1 MSVIANPALTRY
13 DGAMATTPGPSPVM
27 AQYFAAKETHPDALV
42 FFRMGDF
49 YELFFTDAEDAAG
62 VLDITLTRRGQ
73 HGGQDI
79 PMAGVPV
86 HAMEGYLARLIRA
99 GRKVAICEQLESPEE
114 ARKRGSKSIVRRGVV
129 RLVTPGTLTEDALL
143 EPRRANLL
151 AAVAWAAGGAEA
163 ALAWADV
170 STGAFEVVARDPAT
184 LADEIAALS
193 PGELLAPDTM
203 LERLGPVAASV
214 VTPLPAAKADPRAAD
229 RRLKDLFGVATLD
242 AFGGFGRAE
251 LSACGLL
258 VDYVMLTQAGAAPRL
273 RPPRRAEPAAV
284 MLIDP
289 ATRASL
295 EIDRSARGSRDG
307 SLLAAVDRT
316 VTAGGARLLAERLAR
331 PSTRRDVIAARHD
344 AVAAFLEDHPLR
356 TEVRARLAE
365 TGDLAR
371 ALGRLRLGR
380 GSPRDLVMVLSAA
393 QAGATL
399 FAALSGAGARG
410 EVEAA
415 LPGLNPNAHPAL
427 SDFIARLDAG
437 LNRTP
442 PLMARD
448 GGFILPGFDPALDE
462 TITLR
467 DDSRRVIAGLQARY
481 ADETGIPLK
490 IKHIAIWG
498 FVLEATPKQA
508 EALMAPPWNATF
520 HHRQTLSGMVRFTTT
535 ELVEL
540 DGRVAR
546 AGEAALSRE
555 LAIFEAWVREADA
568 LAEPLTALADALAVV
583 DVAAGLADCA
593 ADGGWN
599 RPDLTDDTRFTLE
612 AGRHPVVEAAVRK
625 AGQPYTPNDATLDG
639 DGAAAPRLVLV
650 TGPNMAGKSTYLR
663 QCALMAILAQAGAFV
678 PAGRLSMGIADR
690 VFSRVGASD
699 DLSRGRSTFMTE
711 MVETAAIL
719 HQAGPKALVILDE
732 IGRGTATWDGLAI
745 AWATAEHL
753 HETNRCRA
761 LFATHYHEMTAL
773 ADRLDHCANVRLEAR
788 EWDGDL
794 VFLHEVKPGAADRSY
809 GVQVARLAGLP
820 ASAVARAKT
829 LLEKLEAG
837 DGEASAARPASLAD
851 LPLFAAPAPAAAVQA
866 PHPLEVALA
875 QVDPDDLTPR
885 EALDLVVRLK
895 GMAERRG

>member
-1 MSVIANPALTRY
+1 
-13 DGAMATTPGPSPVM
+13 MATSSGPSPVM
-27 AQYFAAKETHPDALV
+27 AQFFAAKETHPDALV

-49 YELFFTDAEDAAG
+49 YELFFQDAEDAAA

-114 ARKRGSKSIVRRGVV
+114 AKKRGSKSIVRRGVV

-143 EPRRANLL
+143 EPRRANRL
-151 AAVAWAAGGAEA
+151 AAVAWAAGGSEA

-170 STGAFEVVARDPAT
+170 STGAFEVIARDPDA
-184 LADEIAALS
+184 LADEIAALA
-193 PGELLAPDTM
+193 PGELIVPDTM
-203 LERLGPVAASV
+203 LERVGAALAGAGV
-214 VTPLPAAKADPRAAD
+214 VTPLPSAKADPRAAD

-307 SLLAAVDRT
+307 SLLAAIDRT

-344 AVAAFLEDHPLR
+344 AVAGFLEDHPLR
-356 TEVRARLAE
+356 TQVRAALAR

-380 GSPRDLVMVLSAA
+380 GGPRDLVMVLSAA
-393 QAGATL
+393 EAGADL
-399 FAALSGAGARG
+399 FASLSGAGVRG
-410 EVEAA
+410 EVADA
-415 LPGLNPNAHPAL
+415 LAGLDPNASPAL
-427 SDFIARLDAG
+427 ADFIARLAAG

-462 TITLR
+462 TVTLR
-467 DDSRRVIAGLQARY
+467 DDSRRVIASLQARY

-546 AGEAALSRE
+546 AGDAALARE
-555 LAIFEAWVREADA
+555 LAIFEGWVREADA
-568 LAEPLTALADALAVV
+568 LAEPLTALADALCVI
-583 DVAAGLADCA
+583 DVAAGLADRA
-593 ADGGWN
+593 ADGGWV
-599 RPDLTDDTRFTLE
+599 RPELTDDATFLLE

-625 AGQPYTPNDATLDG
+625 AGEPYTPNDAALDG
-639 DGAAAPRLVLV
+639 DGAAGPRLVLV

-663 QCALMAILAQAGAFV
+663 QCALMAVLAQAGAFV
-678 PAGRLSMGIADR
+678 PAARLSMGIADR

-753 HETNRCRA
+753 HEVNRCRA

-773 ADRLDHCANVRLEAR
+773 ADRLGHCANVRLEAR

-820 ASAVARAKT
+820 GTAVARARA
-829 LLEKLEAG
+829 LLERLEAG
-837 DGEASAARPASLAD
+837 DGEAAAARPASLAD
-851 LPLFAAPAPAAAVQA
+851 LPLFAASPAPSSAPTA
-866 PHPLEVALA
+866 PHPLETALA
-875 QVDPDDLTPR
+875 QIDPDDLTPR
-885 EALDLVVRLK
+885 EALDLVIRLK
-895 GMAERRG
+895 AMAQGRT

>member
-1 MSVIANPALTRY
+1 MANSS
-13 DGAMATTPGPSPVM
+13 GPSPVM

-49 YELFFTDAEDAAG
+49 YELFFADAEDAAA

-114 ARKRGSKSIVRRGVV
+114 AKKRGSKSIVRRGVV

-143 EPRRANLL
+143 EPRRANRL
-151 AAVAWAAGGAEA
+151 AAVAWAAGGSEA

-170 STGAFEVVARDPAT
+170 STGAFEVIARDPAA

-193 PGELLAPDTM
+193 PGELIVPDTM
-203 LERLGPVAASV
+203 LERLGSVSADV

-295 EIDRSARGSRDG
+295 EIDRSARGGREG
-307 SLLAAVDRT
+307 SLLAALDRT

-344 AVAAFLEDHPLR
+344 AVAMFLEAPGLR
-356 TEVRARLAE
+356 AEVRGVLGR

-380 GSPRDLVMVLSAA
+380 GGPRDLVMVLSAA
-393 QAGATL
+393 EAGAAL
-399 FAALSGAGARG
+399 HAALAGLDAAGELAGAR
-410 EVEAA
+410 AA
-415 LPGLNPNAHPAL
+415 LDPNAHPAL
-427 SDFIARLDAG
+427 ADFAARLSAG

-442 PLMARD
+442 ALMARD

-462 TITLR
+462 TATLR

-481 ADETGIPLK
+481 AEETGIPLK

-508 EALMAPPWNATF
+508 EALMAPPWSATF

-568 LAEPLTALADALAVV
+568 LAEPLTALADALAVI
-583 DVAAGLADCA
+583 DVAAGLADRA
-593 ADGGWN
+593 ADGGWT
-599 RPDLTDDTRFTLE
+599 RPELTDDATFALE

-625 AGQPYTPNDATLDG
+625 AGEPYTPNDATLDG
-639 DGAAAPRLVLV
+639 DGVAGPRLLLV

-678 PAGRLSMGIADR
+678 PAGRFSMGIADR

-719 HQAGPKALVILDE
+719 HQAGPRALVILDE

-753 HETNRCRA
+753 HEVNRCRA

-820 ASAVARAKT
+820 ATAVARAKA
-829 LLEKLEAG
+829 LLERLEAG

-851 LPLFAAPAPAAAVQA
+851 LPLFAAPAPTMAAAA

-885 EALDLVVRLK
+885 EALDLVARLK
-895 GMAERRG
+895 AMADRRG